1 MSPQEKEDALY
12 SDELG
17 KVDAEKYDGRDV
29 AELMGV
35 EYIESWKEAISN
47 CYGRRPPQ
55 RFRWGPCWLNI

>member
-17 KVDAEKYDGRDV
+17 KVEAEKYDGRDV

-35 EYIESWKEAISN
+35 EYIES
-47 CYGRRPPQ
+47 
-55 RFRWGPCWLNI
+55 